1 MLFHEIYGRYYQ
13 VLAKVL
19 REACRGTLT
28 REKLYQLIQEGS
40 FGESTLELPRILAES
55 HLLTREG
62 KTPLASV
69 PDCPLTVLEKRWLAA
84 VLQDP
89 RMQLFQPPALPFS
102 LGEPLFSR
110 EFFVCYDRYQNGD
123 PYGDPVYQA
132 HFRQLLTALREKR
145 KLQVQFQG
153 RKGIQSLEADP
164 DGLEYSGLDDKFRFL
179 AHSDRG
185 TLYTLRVSSLQAIHL
200 KEPGSARQ
208 RDRKRWKAR
217 AVLELVDRRKALERA
232 LLHFS
237 DLEKETVQLDEDH
250 YRLTLFYY
258 KPDETELL
266 IRILAFGPFLKAVD
280 PPGLVQKIKE
290 RLERQQRYER

>member
-110 EFFVCYDRYQNGD
+110 EFFVYYDRYQDGD

-185 TLYTLRVSSLQAIHL
+185 TLYT
-200 KEPGSARQ
+200 
-208 RDRKRWKAR
+208 R

>member
-28 REKLYQLIQEGS
+28 REKLYGLIQEGS
-40 FGESTLELPRILAES
+40 FGESTLELPRILSEC

-62 KTPLASV
+62 KTPLTSV
-69 PDCPLTVLEKRWLAA
+69 PDCPLTALERRWLAA
-84 VLQDP
+84 VLQNP
-89 RMQLFQPPALPFS
+89 RMQLFQPPALLFP

-110 EFFVCYDRYQNGD
+110 DFFVYYDRYQDGD
-123 PYGDPVYQA
+123 PYGDPVYRN
-132 HFRQLLTALREKR
+132 HFRRLLTALREKR

-153 RKGIQSLEADP
+153 RKGIHSLEVHP
-164 DGLEYSGLDDKFRFL
+164 DGLEYSGLDDKFRLL

-185 TLYTLRVSSLQAIHL
+185 TLYTLRVSSLRDLQL
-200 KEPGSARQ
+200 KEAGSACQ

-217 AVLELVDRRKALERA
+217 TVLELVDRRKALERA

-266 IRILAFGPFLKAVD
+266 IRILAFGPFLKVVD

>member
-89 RMQLFQPPALPFS
+89 RIQLFQPPALPFS
-102 LGEPLFSR
+102 LGGAAVFPGILR
-110 EFFVCYDRYQNGD
+110 
-123 PYGDPVYQA
+123 
-132 HFRQLLTALREKR
+132 LL
-145 KLQVQFQG
+145 
-153 RKGIQSLEADP
+153 
-164 DGLEYSGLDDKFRFL
+164 
-179 AHSDRG
+179 
-185 TLYTLRVSSLQAIHL
+185 
-200 KEPGSARQ
+200 
-208 RDRKRWKAR
+208 
-217 AVLELVDRRKALERA
+217 
-232 LLHFS
+232 
-237 DLEKETVQLDEDH
+237 
-250 YRLTLFYY
+250 
-258 KPDETELL
+258 
-266 IRILAFGPFLKAVD
+266 
-280 PPGLVQKIKE
+280 
-290 RLERQQRYER
+290 